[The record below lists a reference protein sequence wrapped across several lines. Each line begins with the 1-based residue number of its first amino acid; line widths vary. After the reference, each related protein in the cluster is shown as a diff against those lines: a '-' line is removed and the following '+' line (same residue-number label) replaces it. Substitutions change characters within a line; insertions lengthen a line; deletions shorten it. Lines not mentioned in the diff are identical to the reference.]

1 MTHDWD
7 ALAPFAHLLDDLGS
21 GDDLVDAVT
30 GDGLVAPVLFVG
42 AGRGRYAARLRGR
55 ASPVLAIDA
64 SPAMARRGGAEAR
77 LPYVVAD
84 VRALPVAGAAFATVV
99 CATGVIEML
108 GEDDR
113 RAAIAELARVGPWC
127 AYVAAF
133 AHPGGQAPP
142 PFDLHDAIDAWQR
155 GGGGHELFDGVAA
168 AMNDR
173 AAAAAIL
180 RRALPRTP
188 VSLPEP
194 TVIDDAASL
203 GLSTRRLAWTERTG
217 TMIWRLG
224 TRA

>member
-21 GDDLVDAVT
+21 GDDLVEAVT
-30 GDGLVAPVLFVG
+30 ADGLVPPVLFVG
-42 AGRGRYAARLRGR
+42 AGRGRYAARLRER
-55 ASPVLAIDA
+55 ANPVLAVDV
-64 SPAMARRGGAEAR
+64 SPAMARRGRAEAR
-77 LPYVVAD
+77 LPYLVAD

-108 GEDDR
+108 GEEDR

-127 AYVAAF
+127 AYLAAF
-133 AHPGGQAPP
+133 AHPGEHAPP
-142 PFDLHDAIDAWQR
+142 PIDLHDAIAAWH
-155 GGGGHELFDGVAA
+155 GSGVEHALFDGVAA
-168 AMNDR
+168 ALGDR
-173 AAAAAIL
+173 AAAAALL
-180 RRALPRTP
+180 RRALPRAP
-188 VSLPEP
+188 VSLPER

-217 TMIWRLG
+217 TMIGRVG